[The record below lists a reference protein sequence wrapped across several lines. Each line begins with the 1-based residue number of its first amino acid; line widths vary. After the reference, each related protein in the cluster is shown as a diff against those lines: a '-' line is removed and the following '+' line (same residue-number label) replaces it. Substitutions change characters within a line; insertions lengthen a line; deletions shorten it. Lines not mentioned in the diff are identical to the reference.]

1 MEAERVEK
9 FRKVVQQ
16 CGDTIAILIAQG
28 DPDAYGT
35 AALLRKIIEHLGKS
49 VIVYYAGIVSQ
60 LNRAMFNLFNLE
72 RDFDRL
78 PSQLPPHF
86 SIALVDSSMFDDKRF
101 GTIGIIA
108 PKIVID
114 HHRGEKIPEAEDVW
128 IEIREVGSACS
139 LAADLAFTLGVALD
153 ENTATL
159 GALGIAND
167 TDSFEA
173 KETTT
178 LDRKMFAA
186 LMEHG
191 KQSDFME
198 ARKYPLPA
206 RYYEIWKSVLDTQR
220 YQQGTLIASAGF
232 ITEREKDF
240 VARIANN
247 LMRWEGVELLI
258 VWAVVDDKK
267 FVVKARTHSVNKPLS
282 EILKRVFGQ
291 NNAGAKTWAGGAEVP
306 LAEIAPVALG
316 TTETSRQHF
325 LRILIEIMC
334 YKFDNE

>member
-9 FRKVVQQ
+9 FRQVVSK

-28 DPDAYGT
+28 DPDAYGS
-35 AALLRKIIEHLGKS
+35 AAILRKILEHLGKS
-49 VIVYYAGIVSQ
+49 VIVYYAGTVSQ
-60 LNRAMFNLFNLE
+60 LNRAMFNIFSLE
-72 RDFDRL
+72 RDFDHL
-78 PSQLPPHF
+78 PKQLPPHF
-86 SIALVDSSMFDDKRF
+86 TIALVDSSMVDDNRL
-101 GTIGIIA
+101 GIGVID

-114 HHRGEKIPEAEDVW
+114 HHRGDKIPENDDNW
-128 IEIREVGSACS
+128 ILIRDVGSACS
-139 LAADLAFTLGVALD
+139 LVADLAFALGVPLD
-153 ENTATL
+153 KDTATM
-159 GALGIAND
+159 GALGISND

-173 KETTT
+173 KETTD

-191 KQSDFME
+191 EQSDFME

-206 RYYEIWKSVLDTQR
+206 RYYDIWKSVLDTQR
-220 YQQGTLIASAGF
+220 FQQGTLIVSGGF
-232 ITEREKDF
+232 ISEKEKDF
-240 VARIANN
+240 LARIANN

-258 VWAVVDDKK
+258 VWAIVDDKK
-267 FVVKARTHSVNKPLS
+267 FVVKARTHSAQKLLG
-282 EILKRVFGQ
+282 EILKRIFGQ

-306 LAEIAPVALG
+306 LAEIAPVELG

-334 YKFDNE
+334 YKFDKE

>member
-9 FRKVVQQ
+9 FRKVVSQ
-16 CGDTIAILIAQG
+16 CGETIAILIAQG
-28 DPDAYGT
+28 DPDAYGS
-35 AALLRKIIEHLGKS
+35 AAILRRVFEHLGKS

-60 LNRAMFNLFNLE
+60 LNQAMFNLFALE

-78 PSQLPPHF
+78 PKQLPPHF
-86 SIALVDSSMFDDKRF
+86 TIALVDSSMLDDNRF
-101 GTIGIIA
+101 GIGVIA

-114 HHRGEKIPEAEDVW
+114 HHRGEKIPETDETW
-128 IEIREVGSACS
+128 ICVREVGSAS
-139 LAADLAFTLGVALD
+139 ALVADLAFALDVSLD
-153 ENTATL
+153 ENTATM

-173 KETTT
+173 KETTA
-178 LDRKMFAA
+178 LDRRMFSS

-191 KQSDFME
+191 KQSDFMQ
-198 ARKYPLPA
+198 ARKYSLPA
-206 RYYEIWKSVLDTQR
+206 RYYEILKTVLDTQK
-220 YQQGTLIASAGF
+220 YQQGTMIASGGF

-240 VARIANN
+240 LARIANN
-247 LMRWEGVELLI
+247 LLRFEGVELLI
-258 VWAVVDDKK
+258 VWAIVDDKK
-267 FVVKARTHSVNKPLS
+267 FVVKARTHSVNKPLG

-306 LAEIAPVALG
+306 LAEIAPVELG

-325 LRILIEIMC
+325 LRIMLEIMC
-334 YKFDNE
+334 YRFDKE

>member
-9 FRKVVQQ
+9 FRKVVEK
-16 CGDTIAILIAQG
+16 CNATIAILIAQG
-28 DPDAYGT
+28 DPDAYGS
-35 AALLRKIIEHLGKS
+35 AALLRRTLEFLGKS

-60 LNRAMFNLFNLE
+60 LNQAMFNLFALE

-78 PSQLPPHF
+78 PKQLPPHF
-86 SIALVDSSMFDDKRF
+86 DIALVDSSMVDDNRL
-101 GTIGIIA
+101 GIGVIA

-114 HHRGEKIPEAEDVW
+114 HHRGDKIPETDDTW
-128 IEIREVGSACS
+128 IQIREVGSACS
-139 LAADLAFTLGVALD
+139 IVADLALSLGVPLD
-153 ENTATL
+153 EDAATM
-159 GALGIAND
+159 GALGISND

-198 ARKYPLPA
+198 ARKYSLPA
-206 RYYEIWKSVLDTQR
+206 RYYDIWKSVLDTQR
-220 YQQGTLIASAGF
+220 HQRGTLIASGGY
-232 ITEREKDF
+232 INEGEKDF
-240 VARIANN
+240 LARIANN
-247 LMRWEGVELLI
+247 LLRFEGVERLI
-258 VWAVVDDKK
+258 IWAIVDDKK
-267 FVVKARTHSVNKPLS
+267 FVVKARTRSVNKPLG
-282 EILKRVFGQ
+282 EILKQIFGQ
-291 NNAGAKTWAGGAEVP
+291 NNAGAKTWAGGAEIP
-306 LAEIAPVALG
+306 LAEIAPVELG

-334 YKFDNE
+334 YKFDKE